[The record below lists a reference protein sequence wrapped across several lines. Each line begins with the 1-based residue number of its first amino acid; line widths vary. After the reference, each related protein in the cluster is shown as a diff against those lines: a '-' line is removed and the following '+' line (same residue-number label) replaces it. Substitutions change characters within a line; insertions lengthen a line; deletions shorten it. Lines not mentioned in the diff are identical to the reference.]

1 MDRHHCAVP
10 AGPDGPNGRKAANE
24 ALAAARQA
32 VALAPQLGIAHA
44 TLAEVLSRLFFDFAA
59 AAPEYR
65 RALELS
71 PGDARVLTRASI
83 YLAPRIEHSAPELEE
98 NDQWCL
104 ALAYDKL
111 GRRAQAEA
119 ALTALQAAASNAWAY
134 QYAQIYAQW
143 GNTRKALDWL
153 DKAYQLKDPGL
164 IFLKMDSL
172 LDPLRQEPG
181 FQAIYGELNFPP

>member
-83 YLAPRIEHSAPELEE
+83 YLAPRIEHSAPALEE